1 MRILTVALTL
11 LAGGC
16 AHSRTPLIPGPAGSA
31 PCAFGGADSAWLAR
45 AIGEWRRVGE
55 RALDLERGALPPLV
69 LFDTRCT
76 HHVTA
81 NEPWTVTSAAH
92 GGAVRLPN
100 GRSIP
105 PVGIGITSPSRGD
118 STLFLA
124 LALPE
129 AWRADPRYRTAN
141 ETRAGWEDY
150 LVTAFSHEMTHA
162 RMLPTIL
169 PRLRELEPAI
179 YPDTM
184 EDNLVQDRFRRV
196 PAFAQSIARETDL
209 LHRALLARSP
219 DVRLE
224 YLRAALSTMR
234 ARRDRYY
241 VGDLAAWGDAEQVF
255 LDLEGVAQWVSL
267 HVTTRSLTLPRGDAL
282 SSLLRRFR
290 ATREF
295 WSEDQGLMLILVLDA
310 MVPAWQ
316 DRMLRRGGAT
326 AVQLLEEA
334 AAVHGR

>member
-1 MRILTVALTL
+1 MRILTLALAI
-11 LAGGC
+11 LAAGC
-16 AHSRTPLIPGPAGSA
+16 ARSGTPIHPASAGSA
-31 PCAFGGADSAWLAR
+31 PCAFGAADSAWLAR
-45 AIGEWRRVGE
+45 ALGEWRRIGE
-55 RALDLERGALPPLV
+55 QALKLEPRPLPPLV
-69 LFDTRCT
+69 LFDTRCAY
-76 HHVTA
+76 HVTA
-81 NEPWTVTSAAH
+81 NGSWRVTASAH

-105 PVGIGITSPSRGD
+105 PVGIGITSPAIGD

-124 LALPE
+124 LALPD
-129 AWRADPRYRTAN
+129 AWRADPRYRTSS

-150 LVTAFSHEMTHA
+150 LVTAFSHEMAHA
-162 RMLPTIL
+162 SMLPQLL
-169 PRLRELEPAI
+169 PRLRELEAAI

-209 LHRALLARSP
+209 LQRALMARSP
-219 DVRLE
+219 DVRIE

-234 ARRDRYY
+234 ARRDRYF
-241 VGDLAAWGDAEQVF
+241 VGELAAWGDAEQVF

-267 HVTTRSLTLPRGDAL
+267 HVTSRSVTLPRGDAFA
-282 SSLLRRFR
+282 SLLSRFR

-316 DRMLRRGGAT
+316 QRMLRRGGAT
-326 AVQLLEEA
+326 AVQLLEDA
-334 AAVHGR
+334 AATRAR

>member
-1 MRILTVALTL
+1 MLKLDPRP
-11 LAGGC
+11 LA
-16 AHSRTPLIPGPAGSA
+16 
-31 PCAFGGADSAWLAR
+31 
-45 AIGEWRRVGE
+45 
-55 RALDLERGALPPLV
+55 PLV
-69 LFDTRCT
+69 LFDPRCVY
-76 HHVTA
+76 HVTA
-81 NEPWTVTSAAH
+81 NDSWKVTAAAH

-105 PVGIGITSPSRGD
+105 PVGIGITSPSKGD

-129 AWRADPRYRTAN
+129 AWRTDPRYRASH
-141 ETRAGWEDY
+141 ETRADWEEY

-162 RMLPTIL
+162 SMLPWML
-169 PRLRELEPAI
+169 PRLRELEAAI

-209 LHRALLARSP
+209 LQRALMARSA
-219 DVRLE
+219 DLRLE
-224 YLRAALSTMR
+224 HLRAALAMMR

-241 VGDLAAWGDAEQVF
+241 VGELAAWGDAEQVF

-267 HVTTRSLTLPRGDAL
+267 HVTTRSVTLPRGVAFA
-282 SSLLRRFR
+282 SLLTRFR

-316 DRMLRRGGAT
+316 HRMFRRGGLT
-326 AVQLLEEA
+326 AVQLLEA
-334 AAVHGR
+334 AAAERGR